1 MKFITV
7 ETHTHTVH
15 SDASLTVAELLN
27 ASRKAELE
35 AIVLTDHN
43 TDSGLD
49 EIAAGQTNP
58 VVVSGI
64 EWTTFYGHV
73 IVIAPNRFVEWRDLT
88 KSNLDAHLEA
98 VHEADGIAVLA
109 HPCDPGEPF
118 CCGCHCDF
126 AIQNW
131 GNLDAMEVWHEG
143 DPDGSVWNARAKAL
157 WLKKLN
163 EGFRTTALCASDWHE
178 TFAPDI
184 PFGVNY
190 LEIDESLPITAAIK
204 DAIRGGRCFLST
216 GPTVQINLTCSGR
229 NAGIGGTLP
238 PGRATV
244 SLQFDDTQ
252 RRRVWEQYRV
262 EPESVALIG
271 NDREDIAEFPGY
283 GTTLSKELTLRP
295 GYFRLELRGSI
306 HAKQRTILMTNPV
319 YVQ

>member
-1 MKFITV
+1 MKFVTV

-15 SDASLTVAELLN
+15 SDASLTVAELLD

-49 EIAAGQTNP
+49 EIAANQTNP
-58 VVVSGI
+58 VVVNGI
-64 EWTTFYGHV
+64 EWTTFYGH
-73 IVIAPNRFVEWRDLT
+73 IIIIAPNQFVEWRDLT
-88 KSNLDAHLEA
+88 KNNLDAHLKA
-98 VHEADGIAVLA
+98 VHEAGGIAVLA

-126 AIQNW
+126 EIQNW

-143 DPDGSVWNARAKAL
+143 DPDGSVWNAKAKAL

-190 LEIDESLPITAAIK
+190 LEIDESLPLADAIK
-204 DAIRGGRCFLST
+204 DAIRCGRCFLST
-216 GPTVQINLTCSGR
+216 GPAVYINLACDGL
-229 NAGIGGTLP
+229 NVGIGGTLS
-238 PGRATV
+238 PGQATL
-244 SLQFDDTQ
+244 SLRFDETQ
-252 RRRVWEQYRV
+252 RRRVWEQYQV
-262 EPESVALIG
+262 KPESVALIQNG
-271 NDREDIAEFPGY
+271 GEDILAFPGY

-295 GYFRLELRGSI
+295 GHFRLELRGSV

-319 YVQ
+319 YIK